1 MVVHSEPCQDL
12 KLRNRVVPTMP
23 KLVRER
29 KNSNKDNEEVVVEK
43 EVEKESEVKEKFGE
57 ETHDERA
64 EEDVRGY
71 TID

>member
-1 MVVHSEPCQDL
+1 MAVHSEPCQDL
-12 KLRNRVVPTMP
+12 KLRNNVVPTMP

-29 KNSNKDNEEVVVEK
+29 KNSNKENEEVVVEK
-43 EVEKESEVKEKFGE
+43 EVEKESEMKERSGE
-57 ETHDERA
+57 ETHEDRA

>member
-1 MVVHSEPCQDL
+1 MAVHSEPCQDL
-12 KLRNRVVPTMP
+12 KLRNIVVPTKP

-29 KNSNKDNEEVVVEK
+29 KNSNKENEEVVVEK

-57 ETHDERA
+57 ETHEERV

-71 TID
+71 IID